1 MATTP
6 LGELVIATRE
16 RKGWTRQELHRASNV
31 SYPYISQI
39 ETGDRVPS
47 LNTLRRLADALD
59 LPVSDLAAL
68 VAPDAWSGNTSLAM
82 SPSAV
87 QDWALGSAPD
97 HAADPSRER
106 IKDSVR
112 RKLRD
117 LAPVS
122 RLKVLAELTA
132 EAAHELE
139 EA

>member
-6 LGELVIATRE
+6 LSEFVITRRE
-16 RKGWTRQELHRASNV
+16 RKGWTRQELHRASGV

-47 LNTLRRLADALD
+47 LNTLRRLAEALD

-68 VAPDAWSGNTSLAM
+68 VAPDAWSGNTTLLM

-87 QDWALGSAPD
+87 ADWAADSAPD
-97 HAADPSRER
+97 QPTDPARDR
-106 IKDSVR
+106 LKDSVR

-117 LAPVS
+117 LSPVV
-122 RLKVLAELTA
+122 RLQVLADLTA
-132 EAAHELE
+132 EAAQQLE
-139 EA
+139 ET